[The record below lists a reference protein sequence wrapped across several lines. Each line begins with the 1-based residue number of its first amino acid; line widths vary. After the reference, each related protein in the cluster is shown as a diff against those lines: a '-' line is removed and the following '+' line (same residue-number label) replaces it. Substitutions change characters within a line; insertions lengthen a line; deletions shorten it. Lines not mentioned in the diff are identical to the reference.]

1 MIYNY
6 KLFSKT
12 KVSKNKNTI
21 DTPDSFLRGE
31 INIRGHIPEEFKY
44 LTDEEIDKL
53 NKGETIFVTTV
64 TTKVLEVTPNTII
77 HRGNM
82 DENYY
87 KTFSKEQ
94 RNRKVTSD
102 IEIAKTLED
111 IGVDYLLIK
120 QVHYVINDQTKLNLS
135 GNDEITLKIK
145 QALEEKG
152 LSGIINI

>member
-31 INIRGHIPEEFKY
+31 INIRGHIPEEFRY

-64 TTKVLEVTPNTII
+64 TTKVLEVTPI
-77 HRGNM
+77 
-82 DENYY
+82 
-87 KTFSKEQ
+87 Q
-94 RNRKVTSD
+94 
-102 IEIAKTLED
+102 
-111 IGVDYLLIK
+111 
-120 QVHYVINDQTKLNLS
+120 
-135 GNDEITLKIK
+135 
-145 QALEEKG
+145 
-152 LSGIINI
+152 